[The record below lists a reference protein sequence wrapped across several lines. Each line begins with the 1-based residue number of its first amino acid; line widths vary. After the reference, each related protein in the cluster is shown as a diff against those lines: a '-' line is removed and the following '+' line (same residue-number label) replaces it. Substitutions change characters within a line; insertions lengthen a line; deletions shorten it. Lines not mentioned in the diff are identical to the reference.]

1 MSVQVLFAS
10 GPTEVPCSGFQEH
23 SCGSHEGDSRHRSGT
38 DSSYQPCP
46 ETVIS
51 SRLGRGLRSSVQMA
65 PTTVQSKWATT
76 HPALV
81 ASSHNRGS
89 YSAVWAGSPKGRTRF
104 EHIRRQAAVQR
115 KPSWPGAVPTQATHM
130 SGGATRLAC
139 GSPVHGAAVGAIRQ
153 PPQRTLWV

>member
-23 SCGSHEGDSRHRSGT
+23 SCGSYEGDSRHRSGT

-89 YSAVWAGSPKGRTRF
+89 YSASGRVALKAEPGSNTSEGRLRWKGRRVGLGLC
-104 EHIRRQAAVQR
+104 QL
-115 KPSWPGAVPTQATHM
+115 KPPT
-130 SGGATRLAC
+130 
-139 GSPVHGAAVGAIRQ
+139 
-153 PPQRTLWV
+153 